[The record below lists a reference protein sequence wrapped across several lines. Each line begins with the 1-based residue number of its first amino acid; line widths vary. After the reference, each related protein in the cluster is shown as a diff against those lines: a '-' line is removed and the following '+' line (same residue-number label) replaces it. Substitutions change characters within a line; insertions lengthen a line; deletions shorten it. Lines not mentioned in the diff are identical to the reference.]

1 MTIKNVT
8 MLQPETNPEKKLAD
22 LKAEIPLL
30 LSVINE
36 KVKKV
41 GTKEEINWGHT
52 GSLEYVKNQLTTIN
66 KFLKW
71 Q

>member
-1 MTIKNVT
+1 

-52 GSLEYVKNQLTTIN
+52 GALEYVKNQLTTVN
-66 KFLKW
+66 KFLK
-71 Q
+71 

>member
-1 MTIKNVT
+1 
-8 MLQPETNPEKKLAD
+8 MLTPETDPEQKLAN

-41 GTKEEINWGHT
+41 GSNEAIHWGHT
-52 GSLEYVKNQLTTIN
+52 GSLEYVKNQLNQIN
-66 KFLKW
+66 KFLK
-71 Q
+71 

>member
-1 MTIKNVT
+1 
-8 MLQPETNPEKKLAD
+8 MLQPETDPEKKLAK

-41 GTKEEINWGHT
+41 GAKEEVHWGHT
-52 GSLEYVKNQLTTIN
+52 GTLEYVKSQLTQIE
-66 KFLKW
+66 KFLSL
-71 Q
+71 

>member
-1 MTIKNVT
+1 
-8 MLQPETNPEKKLAD
+8 MLQPETDPEKKLAD

-41 GTKEEINWGHT
+41 GTKDKLIHFGHT
-52 GSLEYVKNQLTTIN
+52 GDLEYVKHHLTQIE
-66 KFLKW
+66 KFLSHGKDRI
-71 Q
+71 

>member
-1 MTIKNVT
+1 
-8 MLQPETNPEKKLAD
+8 MLQPETNPEQKLAN

-41 GTKEEINWGHT
+41 GTKEAINWSHT
-52 GSLEYVKNQLTTIN
+52 GTLEYVKSQLTQIE
-66 KFLKW
+66 KFLSHGKN
-71 Q
+71 